1 MVVAFPSSFHFVP
14 FPIPDTL
21 IIIIIIIM
29 TTLHQVYPIEDGTL
43 CGQPEVPLGG
53 QVQVT
58 TYDDPDGDGDDVV
71 EKKKL

>member
-1 MVVAFPSSFHFVP
+1 MILMVVAFPSSFHFVP

-21 IIIIIIIM
+21 IIIIIM

-53 QVQVT
+53 QVQVMHGDIG
-58 TYDDPDGDGDDVV
+58 DDDDVV